1 MTGAYLLALKR
12 YHADCRLSQQLLHSI
27 AQPQS
32 KLWHPS
38 ALNEGIA
45 SVLNNRINRR
55 RKTIH
60 TMLLSDYVIEQSYND
75 TI

>member
-32 KLWHPS
+32 KLWQPP

-55 RKTIH
+55 RKDN
-60 TMLLSDYVIEQSYND
+60 TMTKVHRDWETSG
-75 TI
+75 